1 MSSVTDRLR
10 QFFLNSLNPF
20 FCRFFFSGCFQ
31 SYTKI
36 SYLVEVFILL
46 TLNMERATERF
57 LLKEQLLCRK
67 VKREK
72 FPLVEIVRYKKSQLN
87 EIEWEENLFTL

>member
-1 MSSVTDRLR
+1 
-10 QFFLNSLNPF
+10 
-20 FCRFFFSGCFQ
+20 
-31 SYTKI
+31 
-36 SYLVEVFILL
+36 
-46 TLNMERATERF
+46 MERATERF

-72 FPLVEIVRYKKSQLN
+72 FPLVEIVQYKKSQMN